1 MRYAV
6 FFERPAVDAAPRAPG
21 ASVRYGWLTPDRQTQ
36 VRGVLLGLTLFFG
49 LTVWIWHSLGAD
61 SPNSGVFVR
70 KLRIV
75 GIMTWLYALVQLL
88 DIRFWRSATAR
99 KRREAMGI
107 PDSIIA
113 WLFGQMLA
121 WFGIIYYAFTEDARW
136 YLAGLVVLV
145 VTFIVF
151 PVRQSEP

>member
-1 MRYAV
+1 M
-6 FFERPAVDAAPRAPG
+6 FFERPAADAAPRATS
-21 ASVRYGWLTPDRQTQ
+21 ASPRYGWLTPDRQTQ

-49 LTVWIWHSLGAD
+49 LTVWIWHSLGAAA
-61 SPNSGVFVR
+61 PNPGVFVR

-107 PDSIIA
+107 PDSLIA

-121 WFGIIYYAFTEDARW
+121 WFGIIYYGFTEDARW
-136 YLAGLVVLV
+136 YLAGLMVLV
-145 VTFIVF
+145 VTFLVF
-151 PVRQSEP
+151 PVRKSES

>member
-1 MRYAV
+1 ML
-6 FFERPAVDAAPRAPG
+6 FERPAADAASRAAG

-49 LTVWIWHSLGAD
+49 LTVWIWHSLGAAA
-61 SPNSGVFVR
+61 PNAGAFVH
-70 KLRIV
+70 KLRVV

-99 KRREAMGI
+99 KRRESMGI
-107 PDSIIA
+107 PDSLIA

-121 WFGIIYYAFTEDARW
+121 WFGIIYYGFTEDARW
-136 YLAGLVVLV
+136 YLAGLVVLI

-151 PVRQSEP
+151 PVRQSDS

>member
-1 MRYAV
+1 M
-6 FFERPAVDAAPRAPG
+6 FFQRPAVDVESRAPG
-21 ASVRYGWLTPDRQTQ
+21 GSVRYGWLTPDRQTQ

-49 LTVWIWHSLGAD
+49 LTVWVWHSFGAAG
-61 SPNSGVFVR
+61 PNPGMFVR

-107 PDSIIA
+107 PDSLIA

-121 WFGIIYYAFTEDARW
+121 WFGIIYYGFTEDARW
-136 YLAGLVVLV
+136 YLAGLVVLL
-145 VTFIVF
+145 VTFFVF
-151 PVRQSEP
+151 PVRSRD

>member
-1 MRYAV
+1 M
-6 FFERPAVDAAPRAPG
+6 FFDRRTADVESSAAG
-21 ASVRYGWLTPDRQTQ
+21 TTVRYGWLTPERQTQ

-49 LTVWIWHSLGAD
+49 LTVWIWHSFGAAAPEPRPIV
-61 SPNSGVFVR
+61 S
-70 KLRIV
+70 KLRVV
-75 GIMTWLYALVQLL
+75 GIMTWLYALVQLV

-107 PDSIIA
+107 PDSLIA

-136 YLAGLVVLV
+136 FLAGLVVLV
-145 VTFIVF
+145 VTFVVF
-151 PVRQSEP
+151 PVRSKES

>member
-1 MRYAV
+1 M
-6 FFERPAVDAAPRAPG
+6 FFERPAADAESRAAG

-49 LTVWIWHSLGAD
+49 LTVWVWHSLDAAA
-61 SPNSGVFVR
+61 PNPGVFVR

-75 GIMTWLYALVQLL
+75 GIMTWLYALVQLI

-107 PDSIIA
+107 PDSLIA

-121 WFGIIYYAFTEDARW
+121 WFGIIYYGFTEDARW
-136 YLAGLVVLV
+136 YLAGLMVLV

-151 PVRQSEP
+151 PVRQSRS

>member
-1 MRYAV
+1 M
-6 FFERPAVDAAPRAPG
+6 FFDPPAVDVKSRATG
-21 ASVRYGWLTPDRQTQ
+21 ASVRYGWLTSERQTQ

-49 LTVWIWHSLGAD
+49 LTVWIWHSFGAAA
-61 SPNSGVFVR
+61 PNPGVFVR

-107 PDSIIA
+107 PDSLIA

-121 WFGIIYYAFTEDARW
+121 WFGIIYYGFTEDARW
-136 YLAGLVVLV
+136 YLAGLMVLI
-145 VTFIVF
+145 VTFAVF
-151 PVRQSEP
+151 PVRSAEQ